1 MQRSVKLC
9 EFVSVSLTEHKLY
22 VCCETRQALLSK
34 ACVYGSVHNWTAAD
48 HSRTEPHYPHKQQT
62 QPCVFVCACVTGICT
77 DRNEHNYTLV
87 SPQTCRQ
94 PSTTENNKKNI
105 MYLLLQLH
113 TTQKTLMYTKIYP
126 HTQPVMRCTF
136 TTSQVPRDP
145 FTSFQHS

>member
-1 MQRSVKLC
+1 MYVVKSDKHCFQRPVFMVQSTTGQQ
-9 EFVSVSLTEHKLY
+9 LTTAGFS
-22 VCCETRQALLSK
+22 TRPR
-34 ACVYGSVHNWTAAD
+34 G
-48 HSRTEPHYPHKQQT
+48 TEPHYPHKQQT